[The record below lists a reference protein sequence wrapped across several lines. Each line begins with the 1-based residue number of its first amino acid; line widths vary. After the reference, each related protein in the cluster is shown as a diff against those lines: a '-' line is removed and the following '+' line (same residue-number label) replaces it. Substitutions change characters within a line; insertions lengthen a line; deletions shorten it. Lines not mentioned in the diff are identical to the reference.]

1 MAEPRDLLTLDAL
14 RTKVDSGD
22 IDTVALAFPDLY
34 GRLHG
39 KRFDARF
46 FLDEIAAAGT
56 HACDYLLTVDME
68 MNPVPGYKYANWEL
82 GYGDFH
88 MAPDMSTL
96 REATWLDRTALVL
109 CDVHDTNTH
118 EPVSVAPRSLLK
130 QQVEALAELGY
141 TAKAASELEYYIFQD
156 SYRNAADR
164 KYDGLTRAGWYLEDY
179 HLMQGTRTEGY
190 NGAVRRHLSAS
201 GIAVENSKGEWGR
214 GQHEMNIR
222 YADVLDMADRHAVM
236 KLAMK
241 EIADAQGISITF
253 MAKPFADEAGSSC
266 HIHLSLWQGDEPAFA
281 GSSDTFRWF
290 LGGWMAHV
298 PELMACFAPTVN
310 SYKRYQEASWAPV
323 RIAWS
328 HDNRTAGFRVVG
340 DGPSLRIECR
350 MPGAD
355 CNPHLAY
362 AAALAAGI
370 DGIRNKT
377 EPPAPFQGD
386 VYQAESL
393 PRVPHTLRE
402 AAHLFESSD
411 FVRETFGPGVHE
423 HYAHFFHQEATAY
436 DNAVTDW
443 ERQRYFERI

>member
-1 MAEPRDLLTLDAL
+1 MLTLDAL
-14 RTKVDSGD
+14 RSKVQAGE

-39 KRFDARF
+39 KRFDAAF
-46 FLDEIAAAGT
+46 FLDEIADAGT

-68 MNPVPGYKYANWEL
+68 MDPVPGYKYANWEL

-88 MAPDMSTL
+88 MVPEAVTL
-96 REATWLDRTALVL
+96 RECTWLDRTALVI
-109 CDVHDTNTH
+109 CDVHDPKSH
-118 EPVSVAPRSLLK
+118 DMVSVAPRTILK
-130 QQVEALAELGY
+130 RQIDALADLGY
-141 TAKAASELEYYIFQD
+141 TAKAASELEYYICQD
-156 SYRNAADR
+156 SYRDAAGR
-164 KYDGLTRAGWYLEDY
+164 NYEGLTRAGWYLEDY
-179 HLMQGTRTEGY
+179 HLMQGTRTESY
-190 NGAVRRHLSAS
+190 NGEVRRHLSAS
-201 GIAVENSKGEWGR
+201 GIPVENSKGEWGR

-222 YADVLDMADRHAVM
+222 YADILDMGDRHSVM

-241 EIADAQGISITF
+241 EIADAQGISVTF

-266 HIHLSLWQGDEPAFA
+266 HIHLSLWQGDESAFA
-281 GSSDTFRWF
+281 GSTDTFRYF

-298 PELMACFAPTVN
+298 PELMAFFAPTVN
-310 SYKRYQEASWAPV
+310 SYKRYQNASWAPV

-340 DGPSLRIECR
+340 EGPSLRIECR

-355 CNPHLAY
+355 CNPYLAY

-386 VYQAESL
+386 VYQAETL

-402 AAHLFESSD
+402 AADLFADSD
-411 FVRETFGPGVHE
+411 FVRQAFGADVRE
-423 HYAHFFHQEATAY
+423 HYAHFFNTEATAY

-443 ERQRYFERI
+443 ERRRYYERI

>member
-1 MAEPRDLLTLDAL
+1 
-14 RTKVDSGD
+14 
-22 IDTVALAFPDLY
+22 
-34 GRLHG
+34 
-39 KRFDARF
+39 
-46 FLDEIAAAGT
+46 
-56 HACDYLLTVDME
+56 ME
-68 MNPVPGYKYANWEL
+68 MDPVPGYEYANWEL

-88 MAPDMSTL
+88 MAPDMPTL

-130 QQVEALAELGY
+130 RQIEALAELGY

-156 SYRNAADR
+156 SYRDAADR
-164 KYDGLTRAGWYLEDY
+164 KYDGLTRPAGTSRTTTSSRAPAPRLQRRSPPPPCRLRHPRRE
-179 HLMQGTRTEGY
+179 LQGRVGPRPARDERPLRRRPRHGRPP
-190 NGAVRRHLSAS
+190 RRHEA
-201 GIAVENSKGEWGR
+201 
-214 GQHEMNIR
+214 
-222 YADVLDMADRHAVM
+222 
-236 KLAMK
+236 AMK
-241 EIADAQGISITF
+241 EIADAQGISVTF
-253 MAKPFADEAGSSC
+253 MAKPFADEAGSCC
-266 HIHLSLWQGDEPAFA
+266 HIHLSLGRATNNAFA
-281 GSSDTFRWF
+281 GPSRTPSAGSSAA
-290 LGGWMAHV
+290 GW
-298 PELMACFAPTVN
+298 PTSPN
-310 SYKRYQEASWAPV
+310 SWPSSRRPSTPTSATRKPPGRPS

-355 CNPHLAY
+355 CNPYLAY